1 MSVYIDTANRACLPK
16 HYMAYLIPL
25 LRNLLKSAFPAR
37 FKNLSAGEESYL
49 FIRCFLYG
57 EVLLN

>member
-1 MSVYIDTANRACLPK
+1 MSAKALYGLFNSALAQ
-16 HYMAYLIPL
+16 
-25 LRNLLKSAFPAR
+25 LKSAFPAR